1 MTNVIIDDYTGRA
14 ENSTK
19 QPIPIENIEVEARPK
34 SSGSLPEDFSP
45 WLVSRDK
52 TIDNQPPETT
62 NKSTDE
68 PAWGSCPRRVRNP
81 RTARE
86 IVEEMKRNRKG
97 V

>member
-1 MTNVIIDDYTGRA
+1 MTHVIIDDYTSRE

-19 QPIPIENIEVEARPK
+19 QPITTENLDVEARPK
-34 SSGSLPEDFSP
+34 PSGSLTEDFSP

-86 IVEEMKRNRKG
+86 IVEEMKRNRKR